1 MFMLDHWD
9 VMGGKREKLAGMNA
23 LRNSYE
29 TSLHRE
35 VMQIVDNYAPD
46 GFYFDNGAFV
56 WQDYGRAGEW
66 AAFDDEGNVY
76 TNAGIAYA
84 VLQDMLAARAPQ
96 IHRNPGEHI
105 QYFSGFRGNS
115 HLSNNTGGQ
124 RYYVRSHR
132 LIMGYKPIFP
142 GHPRNIVSRATLYD
156 YLEFGGLPWMAGM
169 RTQGE
174 RLAQAWAPVAIA
186 LARAGWRPVTD
197 AITDSPDVRIQRFG
211 ADGAPMFTVRNLSQQ
226 PVSTIVTMVG
236 EYPTLADFFGRIDL
250 TPEVAGGMTRVAVE
264 VDAGEMVFLT
274 TDPPTL
280 RAEPW
285 PEADFL
291 ATAAPVSIVISS
303 DASDAERRMAR
314 RVKGFV
320 ELQAE
325 LLDKEPAVEIVEGEA
340 AAAHPARVVIV
351 GNADAAD
358 LRADGDT
365 LTLSFGDEEEGRRL
379 LSDFLDTIAVP
390 LSVQPAKWE
399 P

>member
-56 WQDYGRAGEW
+56 WQDYDSDTEW
-66 AAFDDEGNVY
+66 TAFDDDGRVY

-84 VLQDMLAARAPQ
+84 ILQDMLAARAPQ

-186 LARAGWRPVTD
+186 LARAGWRGRGHRQPRRPRPTLRRRRAYDVHRPQPVRGPGFDHGHDRWWISHSCRLLRTPGPD
-197 AITDSPDVRIQRFG
+197 ARGGGRPDAADRRVGRRRDVVPHDPPADATRRTLAGGGLPRHRRARQHCHLVGCVRC
-211 ADGAPMFTVRNLSQQ
+211 GAPHG
-226 PVSTIVTMVG
+226 PPG
-236 EYPTLADFFGRIDL
+236 ERLCR
-250 TPEVAGGMTRVAVE
+250 VAGG
-264 VDAGEMVFLT
+264 
-274 TDPPTL
+274 
-280 RAEPW
+280 
-285 PEADFL
+285 
-291 ATAAPVSIVISS
+291 ATGQGACGGDS
-303 DASDAERRMAR
+303 
-314 RVKGFV
+314 
-320 ELQAE
+320 
-325 LLDKEPAVEIVEGEA
+325 
-340 AAAHPARVVIV
+340 
-351 GNADAAD
+351 ADAAD
-358 LRADGDT
+358 LRAAGDT

-379 LSDFLDTIAVP
+379 LSDYLDTLAVP
-390 LSVQPAKWE
+390 LSDEPAKWE